1 MEVVIN
7 SCFGGFGLS
16 EEAERKLEKLL
27 LEQPRDYVGTGS
39 IEDPIRIKD
48 KDVSFDETLLDKRNI
63 LQDILYTPV
72 IFYRANKHLV
82 RIVKEMGEKASKRY
96 SNLKVIDI
104 PEDAINPYISDYDGM
119 EHVAEGRIWR

>member
-48 KDVSFDETLLDKRNI
+48 KDVSFDETLLDKRKI
-63 LQDILYTPV
+63 L
-72 IFYRANKHLV
+72 
-82 RIVKEMGEKASKRY
+82 
-96 SNLKVIDI
+96 
-104 PEDAINPYISDYDGM
+104 
-119 EHVAEGRIWR
+119 